1 LRCNIELT
9 IYEKNNLPIKTI
21 GDMSYIYIIGVE
33 NKVKIGFT
41 INPKQRVNT
50 IVNTGGY
57 KNATIAVS
65 EQM

>member
-1 LRCNIELT
+1 
-9 IYEKNNLPIKTI
+9 
-21 GDMSYIYIIGVE
+21 MSYIYIIGVE